1 MNYSLE
7 IVQNLGE
14 SVTQGLDKV
23 YSTAV
28 NYADMLSST
37 AQLICGI
44 AALLYIGSKLWKSW
58 AKGESIDFYSM
69 LRPFAIGL
77 VIIFFTG
84 FTKVLDALVKPIEV
98 ATEFVKESAS
108 DKMESSYAEYF
119 ETQKKMREVQAQA
132 QAKSK
137 ASEEKL
143 SVWRTIS
150 KNIGEIKDNI
160 VNSVGS
166 LSDTIFKFLIDLGSM
181 TVDIFTMA
189 TVYFYKVYVVT
200 AKIVLVLIGPFALA
214 LSVIPGFEKNFKAW
228 VAQYINISLYIPI
241 CNIIGFV
248 QTMIVSECLYAPG
261 TSSMQAIIDQTTAES
276 TLVSID
282 SNTIMVQICGMLL
295 GIISIMLYSHVP
307 VFANWIL
314 RGDGSGGL
322 AAAFSVGGGL
332 AATKI
337 GDVEGVNQIASKFGF
352 GNNQQQSQSQSQVQQ
367 NSTDK

>member
-1 MNYSLE
+1 MNYALE
-7 IVQNLGE
+7 IVAKLGE
-14 SVTQGLDKV
+14 SMTQGLNKV

-28 NYADMLSST
+28 DYADMLSST

-58 AKGESIDFYSM
+58 AKGEPIDFYSM

-77 VIIFFTG
+77 VILFFTG
-84 FTKVLDALVKPIEV
+84 FTKVLDSVVKPIEA

-108 DKMESSYAEYF
+108 DKMQSSYSEYF
-119 ETQKKMREVQAQA
+119 EMQKKVRELQAQA
-132 QAKSK
+132 EANAKK
-137 ASEEKL
+137 SEEKL

-150 KNIGEIKDNI
+150 KNIGDIKDNL
-160 VNSVGS
+160 VNAVGS
-166 LSDTIFKFLIDLGSM
+166 LSDTIFKFIIDLGSVV
-181 TVDIFTMA
+181 VDIFTMA

-214 LSVIPGFEKNFKAW
+214 LSVVPGFEKNFKAW

-261 TSSMQAIIDQTTAES
+261 TASMQDVIEQATIDSA
-276 TLVSID
+276 LVATD
-282 SNTIMVQICGMLL
+282 SNTLMIQICGMLL

-322 AAAFSVGGGL
+322 AAAFSVGGGI

-337 GDVEGVNQIASKFGF
+337 GDAEGVNQVATKLGF
-352 GNNQQQSQSQSQVQQ
+352 GDNKQQPQ
-367 NSTDK
+367 NSNNTQV

>member
-1 MNYSLE
+1 MNYALE
-7 IVQNLGE
+7 IVSNLGE
-14 SVTQGLDKV
+14 SITKGLDNV

-28 NYADMLSST
+28 DYADMLSST
-37 AQLICGI
+37 AQLICGF

-58 AKGESIDFYSM
+58 AKGDPIDFYSM

-84 FTKVLDALVKPIEV
+84 FTKVLDSLVKPIEA
-98 ATEFVKESAS
+98 ATVFVKESAT
-108 DKMESSYAEYF
+108 DKVQSSYSEYF
-119 ETQKKMREVQAQA
+119 EMQKKVREM
-132 QAKSK
+132 QAKAEASK
-137 ASEEKL
+137 SEEKL

-150 KNIGEIKDNI
+150 KNIGEIKDNLM
-160 VNSVGS
+160 NSIGS
-166 LSDTIFKFLIDLGSM
+166 LSDTIFKFLIDLGSI

-228 VAQYINISLYIPI
+228 VAQYINVSLYIPI

-248 QTMIVSECLYAPG
+248 QSMIVSECLYAPG
-261 TSSMQAIIDQTTAES
+261 TSSMNEILQQTTADA
-276 TLVSID
+276 TLATID
-282 SNTIMVQICGMLL
+282 GNTMMIQICGMLL

-307 VFANWIL
+307 TFANWIL

-332 AATKI
+332 AATRI
-337 GDVEGVNQIASKFGF
+337 GNFG
-352 GNNQQQSQSQSQVQQ
+352 GNQQQSQQPAVNQQ
-367 NSTDK
+367 QAQQPVSNK